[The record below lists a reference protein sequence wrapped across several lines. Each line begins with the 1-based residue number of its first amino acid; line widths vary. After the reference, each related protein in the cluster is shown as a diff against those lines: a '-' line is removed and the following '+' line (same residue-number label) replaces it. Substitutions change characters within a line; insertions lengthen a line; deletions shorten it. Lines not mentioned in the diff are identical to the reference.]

1 MGTGWRGMLA
11 PLDVST
17 GDGRRFLSSGVSSR
31 QLPLPL
37 KWQREDTEGHDR
49 SVIVGSL
56 ERIEYGTVQEA
67 IDNGW
72 IDAKCIKPSKLSK
85 DLKAAW
91 GFGRMFDDVNPREM
105 PRLFEDVAES
115 MHLLGQQVIGPSVDA
130 GSCEAAIALAGSDEA
145 LTEEQFDE
153 LFWGEGAADV
163 ELELLFTEY
172 QIAAATL
179 VPVPAFAE
187 CRPFELLP
195 MEALTAAVRKTGWA
209 DLPLA
214 ERDLAW
220 DGVAAEKRIA
230 DNAGIG
236 SESPNWDRYGQAFL
250 YQNDEANP
258 ETKGAYGFQIA
269 DILDGTQRIVPR
281 AVFAVAGVLQGARGG
296 TTIPQADQD
305 AMKTVVGGLYDR
317 MAKEFRDDTI
327 IAPWAEETASILA
340 NLATVEANQI
350 LEAEDTKALIAA
362 VTAAAG
368 TLTGYDPALFDNPNL
383 DRITPITVTQDGR
396 VFGHVA
402 THDTC
407 HVGMPGMCTTAPVSD
422 DGYAMFHRYRPEGFP
437 VSVGRITT
445 GGGQFSCTCQQ
456 CGGRNDDHACLKL
469 SLGGAIAH
477 HDRLSTVAWVRA
489 GEDTRL
495 NAVWISG
502 VANPAASIQDLAALS
517 RQKVSGDWRPSG
529 GKPELVEVLA
539 LAREEPGFP
548 LPRFRIAAG
557 QVAALTA
564 AGVVLPSPKAE
575 ASGEMAIDYE
585 RLADLLA
592 GRLAAHLHP
601 VVPPVVEAAP
611 AIPDPVPTTFDIA
624 DNDLTN
630 ILLDIGEAVDA
641 GRVIRL
647 RTELDEV
654 F

>member
-37 KWQREDTEGHDR
+37 KWQRADTDGHDN

-56 ERIEYGTVQEA
+56 ERIEYGTVADA
-67 IDNGW
+67 IAAGW
-72 IDAKCIKPSKLSK
+72 IDAKCVKKSKFAD
-85 DLKAAW
+85 DLRAAW
-91 GFGRMFDDVNPREM
+91 GFGRMFDDINPNDM
-105 PRLFEDVAES
+105 PRLHEDVMES
-115 MHLLGQQVIGPSVDA
+115 KHLLSQQVIGPSVDT
-130 GSCEAAIALAGSDEA
+130 GSCEAVIALKGSDEA

-153 LFWGEGAADV
+153 LFWGEGSEDV

-179 VPVPAFAE
+179 VPIPAFAE
-187 CRPFELLP
+187 CRPFQLLA
-195 MEALTAAVRKTGWA
+195 EETITAAVRKVGWS
-209 DLPLA
+209 DMPLA
-214 ERDLAW
+214 ERDMAW
-220 DGVAAEKRIA
+220 DGTAAEKRIA
-230 DNAGIG
+230 ENAGIG
-236 SESPNWDRYGQAFL
+236 GDNPDWGRYAEAFL
-250 YQNDEANP
+250 YQNDDANP

-269 DILDGTQRIVPR
+269 DLVDGTKRIIPR

-305 AMKTVVGGLYDR
+305 AMKTVVEGLYAR
-317 MAKEFRDDTI
+317 MAEEFNDDTI
-327 IAPWAEETASILA
+327 VVPWAEETAS
-340 NLATVEANQI
+340 
-350 LEAEDTKALIAA
+350 LIAA

-368 TLTGYDPALFDNPNL
+368 VLTGYDPALFDNPNL
-383 DRITPITVTQDGR
+383 DRITPITVTDDGR
-396 VFGHVA
+396 VVGHVA

-407 HVGMPGMCTTAPVSD
+407 HVGMPGVCTTAPVD
-422 DGYAMFHRYRPEGFP
+422 NDGYGMFHRYQPEGFP
-437 VSVGRITT
+437 VPVGRITT
-445 GGGQFSCTCQQ
+445 GGGRFGCTCRQ

-477 HDRLSTVAWVRA
+477 HDRLSTVAWVRV

-495 NAVWISG
+495 NAVWIAG
-502 VANPAASIQDLAALS
+502 VANPAATVEELAALS
-517 RQKVSGDWRPSG
+517 RRKVSGDWRPSG
-529 GKPELVEVLA
+529 GRTELVEILA

-564 AGVVLPSPKAE
+564 AGVVLPSV
-575 ASGEMAIDYE
+575 GETPGGMTIDYE

-592 GRLAAHLHP
+592 GRLATHLRP
-601 VVPPVVEAAP
+601 VVPPAGGDETTVMAADTTP
-611 AIPDPVPTTFDIA
+611 PTTDDDVA
-624 DNDLTN
+624 G
-630 ILLDIGEAVDA
+630 LLVEVDA
-641 GRVIRL
+641 TVNAGIASRL
-647 RTELDEV
+647 RTEIERV

>member
-1 MGTGWRGMLA
+1 MLA

-37 KWQREDTEGHDR
+37 KWQRADTEGHDN

-56 ERIEYGTVQEA
+56 ERIEYGTVAEA
-67 IDNGW
+67 IEAGW
-72 IDAKCIKPSKLSK
+72 IDAKCIKPSKFAK
-85 DLKAAW
+85 DLRAAW
-91 GFGRMFDDVNPREM
+91 GFGRMFDDINPNDM
-105 PRLFEDVAES
+105 PRLHEDVAES

-130 GSCEAAIALAGSDEA
+130 GSYEAVIALKGSDEA
-145 LTEEQFDE
+145 LTEEEFDK
-153 LFWGEGAADV
+153 LFWGEGSEDV

-179 VPVPAFAE
+179 VPIPAFAE
-187 CRPFELLP
+187 CRPFQLLAE
-195 MEALTAAVRKTGWA
+195 EALTAAVRKTGWS
-209 DLPLA
+209 DMPLA
-214 ERDLAW
+214 ERDMAW
-220 DGVAAEKRIA
+220 DGTAAEKRVA
-230 DNAGIG
+230 ENAGIG
-236 SESPNWDRYGQAFL
+236 GNNPNWDRYAQAFL
-250 YQNDEANP
+250 YQDDEANA

-269 DILDGTQRIVPR
+269 DMVDGTQRIVPR

-305 AMKTVVGGLYDR
+305 AMKTVVEGLYNR
-317 MAKEFRDDTI
+317 MAEEFQDDTI
-327 IAPWAEETASILA
+327 VVPWAEETAS
-340 NLATVEANQI
+340 
-350 LEAEDTKALIAA
+350 LIAA

-368 TLTGYDPALFDNPNL
+368 ILAGYDPTLFDNPNL
-383 DRITPITVTQDGR
+383 DRITPITVTEDGR

-407 HVGMPGMCTTAPVSD
+407 HVGMPGMCTTAPVD
-422 DGYAMFHRYRPEGFP
+422 NDGYGMFHRYQPEGFP
-437 VSVGRITT
+437 MPVGRITT
-445 GGGQFSCTCQQ
+445 GGGKFGCTCRQ

-495 NAVWISG
+495 NAVWIAG
-502 VANPAASIQDLAALS
+502 VANPAASVEELAALS
-517 RQKVSGDWRPSG
+517 RQKVSGDWRPAG
-529 GKPELVEVLA
+529 GRTELVEILA

-564 AGVVLPSPKAE
+564 AGVVLPSRAE
-575 ASGEMAIDYE
+575 TPGTMTIDYE

-592 GRLAAHLHP
+592 GRLATHLQP
-601 VVPPVVEAAP
+601 AVPPAGGDETTVTAA
-611 AIPDPVPTTFDIA
+611 DTTSPTVD
-624 DNDLTN
+624 DDVDS
-630 ILLDIGEAVDA
+630 LLGEVDDAVNTGHA
-641 GRVIRL
+641 IRL
-647 RTELDEV
+647 RAELDEV

>member
-37 KWQREDTEGHDR
+37 KWQRADTDGHDN

-56 ERIEYGTVQEA
+56 ERIEYGTVADA
-67 IDNGW
+67 IAAGW
-72 IDAKCIKPSKLSK
+72 IDAKCVKKSKFAD
-85 DLKAAW
+85 DLRAAW
-91 GFGRMFDDVNPREM
+91 GFGRMFDDINPNDM
-105 PRLFEDVAES
+105 PRLHEDVMES
-115 MHLLGQQVIGPSVDA
+115 KHLLSQQVIGPSVDP
-130 GSCEAAIALAGSDEA
+130 GSCEAVIALKGSDEA

-153 LFWGEGAADV
+153 LFWGEGSEDV

-179 VPVPAFAE
+179 VPIPAFAE
-187 CRPFELLP
+187 CRPFQLLA
-195 MEALTAAVRKTGWA
+195 EETITAAVRKVGWS
-209 DLPLA
+209 DMPLA
-214 ERDLAW
+214 ERDMAW
-220 DGVAAEKRIA
+220 DGTAAEKRIA
-230 DNAGIG
+230 ENAGIG
-236 SESPNWDRYGQAFL
+236 GDNPDWGRYAEAFL
-250 YQNDEANP
+250 YQNDDANP

-269 DILDGTQRIVPR
+269 DLVDGTKRIIPR

-305 AMKTVVGGLYDR
+305 AMKTVVEGLYAR
-317 MAKEFRDDTI
+317 MAEEFNDDTI
-327 IAPWAEETASILA
+327 VVPWAEETAS
-340 NLATVEANQI
+340 
-350 LEAEDTKALIAA
+350 LIAA

-368 TLTGYDPALFDNPNL
+368 VLTGYDPALFDNPNL
-383 DRITPITVTQDGR
+383 DRITPITVTDDGR
-396 VFGHVA
+396 VVGHVA

-407 HVGMPGMCTTAPVSD
+407 HVGMPGVCTTAPVD
-422 DGYAMFHRYRPEGFP
+422 NDGYGMFHRYQPEGFP
-437 VSVGRITT
+437 VPVGRITT
-445 GGGQFSCTCQQ
+445 GGGRFGCTCRQ

-477 HDRLSTVAWVRA
+477 HDRLSTVAWVRV

-495 NAVWISG
+495 NAVWIAG
-502 VANPAASIQDLAALS
+502 VANPAATVEELAALS
-517 RQKVSGDWRPSG
+517 RRKVSGDWRPSG
-529 GKPELVEVLA
+529 GRTELVEILA

-564 AGVVLPSPKAE
+564 AGVVLPSV
-575 ASGEMAIDYE
+575 GETPGGMAIDYE

-592 GRLAAHLHP
+592 GRLATHLRP
-601 VVPPVVEAAP
+601 VVPPAGGDETTVMAADTTP
-611 AIPDPVPTTFDIA
+611 PTTDDDVA
-624 DNDLTN
+624 G
-630 ILLDIGEAVDA
+630 LLVEVDA
-641 GRVIRL
+641 TVNAGIASRL
-647 RTELDEV
+647 RTEIERV